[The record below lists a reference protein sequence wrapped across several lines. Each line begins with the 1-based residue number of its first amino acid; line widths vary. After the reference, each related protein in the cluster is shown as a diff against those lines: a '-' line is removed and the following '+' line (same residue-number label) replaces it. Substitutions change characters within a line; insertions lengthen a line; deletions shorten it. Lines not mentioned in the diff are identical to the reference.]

1 MRTTVWFAMALVVV
15 GLQVPVPAEAKD
27 APKEAIVCP
36 VMGMPVPDPD
46 HAPKSVYQGRTYY
59 FCCPSCKE
67 KFDKD
72 PEKYLKKAGETSR
85 DPGTCSPAATCQ
97 GSGHTH

>member
-1 MRTTVWFAMALVVV
+1 MRTAMWFAVAAFLATVASP
-15 GLQVPVPAEAKD
+15 LEARD
-27 APKEAIVCP
+27 APKEAILCP

-46 HAPKSVYQGRTYY
+46 HAPRSVHQGRTYY

-72 PEKYLKKAGETSR
+72 PERYLRKAGMTRQEE
-85 DPGTCSPAATCQ
+85 GTCAAGSRCES
-97 GSGHTH
+97 SGHAH